1 MSKIILQGIVYD
13 DKSSYLR
20 GPAKAPPLIR
30 QAYRSNSANFFAESG
45 VEITPDVFDDK
56 GDFEIVEYFDIES
69 ITSSNLN
76 KNTPLITLGGDHSIS
91 YPVLRAIHKVYGPVD
106 ILHLDAHGDL
116 YDSFEGDKYS
126 HACPFARIMEE
137 GLAGELHQVGIR
149 TLNSHQRK
157 QAKKYGVK
165 VVEMKDYHLNK
176 IPEFK
181 RPVYLSLDMDVL
193 DPAFAPGVS
202 HYEPGGLTT
211 RELISIIHRINVP
224 VLGADLVEYNPERD
238 INNMTAMVCAKI
250 LKEIAAKCLQ

>member
-13 DKSSYLR
+13 DKSSFMR
-20 GPAKAPPLIR
+20 GPANAPPLIR

-45 VEITPDVFDDK
+45 VEITPEIFDDK
-56 GDFEIVEYFDIES
+56 GDFEIVEYFDIED
-69 ITSSNLN
+69 ITTSNLN

-91 YPVLRAIHKVYGPVD
+91 YPVLRAIHRVYGPVD

-149 TLNSHQRK
+149 TLNTHQRK
-157 QAKKYGVK
+157 QAKKYGVQ

-193 DPAFAPGVS
+193 DPAFAPGIS
-202 HYEPGGLTT
+202 HHEPGGLTT
-211 RELISIIHRINVP
+211 RELISIIHSINVP
-224 VLGADLVEYNPERD
+224 VLGADIVEYNPERD
-238 INNMTAMVCAKI
+238 INNMTAVVCAKL